1 MSGFSFDANILIDH
15 LNDRGF
21 AEREI
26 QRAAQHP
33 GGAWISRM
41 VWIEVM
47 SKGDPQ
53 LLRETEGYLARFGM
67 DEVTSDVAAR
77 AASLRRE
84 RPRLKAPDAIILA
97 TAFLRN
103 RILVTRN
110 TRDFAPGTPGVRIPY
125 TL

>member
-15 LNDRGF
+15 LNDRGL
-21 AEREI
+21 AEREVE
-26 QRAAQHP
+26 RAAQHP
-33 GGAWISRM
+33 GGAWISRI
-41 VWIEVM
+41 VWVEVM
-47 SKGDPQ
+47 SKGDPAF
-53 LLRETEGYLARFGM
+53 LKETEAYLTRFGM

-84 RPRLKAPDAIILA
+84 RPRLRTPDAIILA

-110 TRDFAPGTPGVRIPY
+110 TRDFAPGTPGVRVPY
-125 TL
+125 AL

>member
-21 AEREI
+21 AEREV

-33 GGAWISRM
+33 GGAWISRI
-41 VWIEVM
+41 VWIEIM
-47 SKGDPQ
+47 SNGDPR
-53 LLRETEGYLARFGM
+53 LLRETEAYLGRFGL

-77 AASLRRE
+77 AASLQRE
-84 RPRLKAPDAIILA
+84 RPKLKAPDAIILA

-110 TRDFAPGTPGVRIPY
+110 TRDFAPGTPGVRVPY

>member
-1 MSGFSFDANILIDH
+1 MSGFSLDANILIDH
-15 LNDRGF
+15 LNDRGL

-33 GGAWISRM
+33 GGAWISRI
-41 VWIEVM
+41 VWIEIM
-47 SKGDPQ
+47 SKVDPA
-53 LLRETEGYLARFGM
+53 LLRETEAYLGRFGL
-67 DEVTSDVAAR
+67 DEVTSDVATR

-84 RPRLKAPDAIILA
+84 RPRLRVPDAIILA

-110 TRDFAPGTPGVRIPY
+110 TRDFAPGTPGIRIPY